1 MRSHIGRADEGCDDC
16 GEHATRAT
24 RMIMEMIVS
33 FFIFESV
40 LGFRPQR
47 YRFLIKVP
55 HFMGWQVVD
64 NCIRAQKRVCK

>member
-1 MRSHIGRADEGCDDC
+1 MRSHIGRADEGCEDC

-24 RMIMEMIVS
+24 MLMMEMIVS

-40 LGFRPQR
+40 LGFRLQR
-47 YRFLIKVP
+47 YCFLLNVP

-64 NCIRAQKRVCK
+64 NRIKAQKRVCK